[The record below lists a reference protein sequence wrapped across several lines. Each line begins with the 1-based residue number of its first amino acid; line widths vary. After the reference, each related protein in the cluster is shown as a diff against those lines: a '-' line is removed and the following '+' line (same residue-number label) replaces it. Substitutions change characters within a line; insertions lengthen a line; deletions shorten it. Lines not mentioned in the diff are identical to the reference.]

1 MRVTT
6 NNSDGTR
13 TRNPQIRSLIR
24 YPLRHGVLHETLVR
38 RTSRDRDQVPTLL
51 APLAARHRLH
61 VAVGL
66 DLHASAAGD
75 GGAVVVLDAREHDLR
90 AGPAQN
96 VDDGD
101 NLDLFRTIRNRY
113 EDALRFRGSR
123 LCRESISCKH
133 KRGETQRC
141 SSHFQ
146 RISNSSAWR
155 LLRW

>member
-1 MRVTT
+1 MPVEGKLRVTT

-38 RTSRDRDQVPTLL
+38 RTSRDRDQVPALL

-61 VAVGL
+61 VTVGL
-66 DLHASAAGD
+66 DLDASAAGD

-90 AGPAQN
+90 AGTAQN

-101 NLDLFRTIRNRY
+101 DLDLFGTIRYRY
-113 EDALRFRGSR
+113 EDALRFGGSS
-123 LCRESISCKH
+123 CRESICNKES
-133 KRGETQRC
+133 
-141 SSHFQ
+141 
-146 RISNSSAWR
+146 I
-155 LLRW
+155 

>member
-1 MRVTT
+1 MPVEGKLRVTT

-38 RTSRDRDQVPTLL
+38 RTSRDRDQVPALL

-61 VAVGL
+61 VTVGL

-90 AGPAQN
+90 AGAAQN

-101 NLDLFRTIRNRY
+101 DLDLLRAVGDWHQHAFR
-113 EDALRFRGSR
+113 LRAGR
-123 LCRESISCKH
+123 
-133 KRGETQRC
+133 
-141 SSHFQ
+141 
-146 RISNSSAWR
+146 W
-155 LLRW
+155 LR

>member
-38 RTSRDRDQVPTLL
+38 RTSRDRDQVPALL

-61 VAVGL
+61 VTVGL

-101 NLDLFRTIRNRY
+101 DLDLFRTVRYWY
-113 EDALRFRGSR
+113 EDPLRLRGSSGWR
-123 LCRESISCKH
+123 RESICN
-133 KRGETQRC
+133 C
-141 SSHFQ
+141 
-146 RISNSSAWR
+146 
-155 LLRW
+155 

>member
-38 RTSRDRDQVPTLL
+38 RTSRDRDQVPALL

-61 VAVGL
+61 VTVGL
-66 DLHASAAGD
+66 DLHASTAGD

-90 AGPAQN
+90 AGPAQD

-101 NLDLFRTIRNRY
+101 DLDLLRAVGDGY
-113 EDALRFRGSR
+113 EDAFCLRGGR
-123 LCRESISCKH
+123 
-133 KRGETQRC
+133 
-141 SSHFQ
+141 
-146 RISNSSAWR
+146 W
-155 LLRW
+155 LRAGRWLR